1 MLKGPG
7 RSGTEQNHIE
17 AEFAMKGTHPP
28 QAGLS
33 FHGFF
38 KIAGL
43 AGEFGSA
50 PQASGLLEQTSESV
64 PQASGL
70 LEQIF
75 APATAGL
82 GIGRIVGEPVPK
94 IPRKLCILKLKL
106 GIEWPFS
113 SVCPKKSDFLGIFFR
128 KSSLMPKPWKS
139 DG

>member
-28 QAGLS
+28 QAGFS

-38 KIAGL
+38 KIVGP
-43 AGEFGSA
+43 AGEFRFVLPVSW
-50 PQASGLLEQTSESV
+50 LLEQTSESV

-75 APATAGL
+75 ASATAG
-82 GIGRIVGEPVPK
+82 
-94 IPRKLCILKLKL
+94 L

-113 SVCPKKSDFLGIFFR
+113 SVCPKKSAFLGIFFR
-128 KSSLMPKPWKS
+128 KSSFMPNPWKS

>member
-38 KIAGL
+38 KIVGP
-43 AGEFGSA
+43 AGEFRFVL
-50 PQASGLLEQTSESV
+50 PVSGLLEQTSESV
-64 PQASGL
+64 PQVSGL

-82 GIGRIVGEPVPK
+82 GI
-94 IPRKLCILKLKL
+94 
-106 GIEWPFS
+106 EWPFS
-113 SVCPKKSDFLGIFFR
+113 SVCPKKSDFFGIFFR
-128 KSSLMPKPWKS
+128 K
-139 DG
+139 

>member
-1 MLKGPG
+1 MSLRPAAWLPSRIFWTDRSFGMLKGPG

-38 KIAGL
+38 KIVGP
-43 AGEFGSA
+43 AGEFRFVL
-50 PQASGLLEQTSESV
+50 PVSGLLEQTSESV
-64 PQASGL
+64 PQVSGL

-82 GIGRIVGEPVPK
+82 GI
-94 IPRKLCILKLKL
+94 
-106 GIEWPFS
+106 EWPFS
-113 SVCPKKSDFLGIFFR
+113 SVCPKKSDFFGIFFR
-128 KSSLMPKPWKS
+128 KSSLMPNPWNS

>member
-38 KIAGL
+38 KIVGP
-43 AGEFGSA
+43 AGEFRFVLPVFGH
-50 PQASGLLEQTSESV
+50 LEQNFGSV
-64 PQASGL
+64 PPGSGL

-75 APATAGL
+75 APETAG
-82 GIGRIVGEPVPK
+82 
-94 IPRKLCILKLKL
+94 L

-113 SVCPKKSDFLGIFFR
+113 SVCPKKSDFFGIFFR
-128 KSSLMPKPWKS
+128 KSSLMPNPWKS

>member
-38 KIAGL
+38 KIAGS
-43 AGEFGSA
+43 AGEFR
-50 PQASGLLEQTSESV
+50 SV
-64 PQASGL
+64 PQGSQCPKFHGNFAETVYIEVKIGHRMAS
-70 LEQIF
+70 F
-75 APATAGL
+75 
-82 GIGRIVGEPVPK
+82 
-94 IPRKLCILKLKL
+94 
-106 GIEWPFS
+106 

-128 KSSLMPKPWKS
+128 KSSLMPKPRKS

>member
-38 KIAGL
+38 KIVGA
-43 AGEFGSA
+43 AGEFRSA
-50 PQASGLLEQTSESV
+50 PQVSGLLEQTSESV
-64 PQASGL
+64 PQASRL
-70 LEQIF
+70 LEQTSESVPQASGPLEKIF

-82 GIGRIVGEPVPK
+82 GIRRVVGEPVPK
-94 IPRKLCILKLKL
+94 IPWEFAETVHFEVKIGHRMA
-106 GIEWPFS
+106 
-113 SVCPKKSDFLGIFFR
+113 FF
-128 KSSLMPKPWKS
+128 
-139 DG
+139 

>member
-17 AEFAMKGTHPP
+17 AEFAMKGTYPP

-38 KIAGL
+38 KIVGA
-43 AGEFGSA
+43 AGEFRFVL
-50 PQASGLLEQTSESV
+50 PVSGLLEQTSGPV

-82 GIGRIVGEPVPK
+82 GIRRVVGEPVPK
-94 IPRKLCILKLKL
+94 IPWELK
-106 GIEWPFS
+106 W
-113 SVCPKKSDFLGIFFR
+113 
-128 KSSLMPKPWKS
+128 
-139 DG
+139 

>member
-38 KIAGL
+38 KIVGP
-43 AGEFGSA
+43 AGEFRFVL
-50 PQASGLLEQTSESV
+50 PV
-64 PQASGL
+64 SGL

-75 APATAGL
+75 APAT
-82 GIGRIVGEPVPK
+82 GRM
-94 IPRKLCILKLKL
+94 
-106 GIEWPFS
+106 GIEA
-113 SVCPKKSDFLGIFFR
+113 FF
-128 KSSLMPKPWKS
+128 
-139 DG
+139 

>member
-38 KIAGL
+38 KIVGP
-43 AGEFGSA
+43 AGEFRFVL
-50 PQASGLLEQTSESV
+50 PVSGLLEQTSESV
-64 PQASGL
+64 PQVSGL

-82 GIGRIVGEPVPK
+82 GI
-94 IPRKLCILKLKL
+94 
-106 GIEWPFS
+106 EWPFS
-113 SVCPKKSDFLGIFFR
+113 SVCPKKSDLFGIFVR
-128 KSSLMPKPWKS
+128 KSSLMPNPWNS

>member
-7 RSGTEQNHIE
+7 RSGTEHNHIE

-38 KIAGL
+38 KIVGP
-43 AGEFGSA
+43 AGEFRFVL
-50 PQASGLLEQTSESV
+50 PVSGLLEQTSESV
-64 PQASGL
+64 PQVSGL

-82 GIGRIVGEPVPK
+82 GI
-94 IPRKLCILKLKL
+94 
-106 GIEWPFS
+106 EWPFS
-113 SVCPKKSDFLGIFFR
+113 SVCPKKSDFFGIFFR
-128 KSSLMPKPWKS
+128 KSSLMPNPWNS

>member
-38 KIAGL
+38 KIVGP
-43 AGEFGSA
+43 AGEFWFVL
-50 PQASGLLEQTSESV
+50 PVSGLLEQTSESV
-64 PQASGL
+64 PQVSGL

-82 GIGRIVGEPVPK
+82 GIE
-94 IPRKLCILKLKL
+94 
-106 GIEWPFS
+106 
-113 SVCPKKSDFLGIFFR
+113 
-128 KSSLMPKPWKS
+128 
-139 DG
+139 

>member
-38 KIAGL
+38 KIAGP

-50 PQASGLLEQTSESV
+50 PQASGLLEK
-64 PQASGL
+64 
-70 LEQIF
+70 IF
-75 APATAGL
+75 ALATAG
-82 GIGRIVGEPVPK
+82 
-94 IPRKLCILKLKL
+94 L

-113 SVCPKKSDFLGIFFR
+113 SVCPKNRIFLGF
-128 KSSLMPKPWKS
+128 SLENQALCPTPGTPMVRI
-139 DG
+139 G

>member
-38 KIAGL
+38 KIVGP
-43 AGEFGSA
+43 AGEFRFVL
-50 PQASGLLEQTSESV
+50 PV
-64 PQASGL
+64 SGL

-82 GIGRIVGEPVPK
+82 GI
-94 IPRKLCILKLKL
+94 
-106 GIEWPFS
+106 EWPFS
-113 SVCPKKSDFLGIFFR
+113 SVCPKNRIFLGF
-128 KSSLMPKPWKS
+128 SLENQALCPIPGNPMVRM
-139 DG
+139 G

>member
-38 KIAGL
+38 KIVGP

-50 PQASGLLEQTSESV
+50 PQVSGLLEQTSGPV
-64 PQASGL
+64 PQLLGFWSRLPGL
-70 LEQIF
+70 RRRLL
-75 APATAGL
+75 GL
-82 GIGRIVGEPVPK
+82 WR
-94 IPRKLCILKLKL
+94 R
-106 GIEWPFS
+106 
-113 SVCPKKSDFLGIFFR
+113 
-128 KSSLMPKPWKS
+128 SLRLQPQDWA
-139 DG
+139 

>member
-38 KIAGL
+38 KIVGP
-43 AGEFGSA
+43 AGEFRFVL
-50 PQASGLLEQTSESV
+50 PVSGLLEQTSESV
-64 PQASGL
+64 PQVSGL

-113 SVCPKKSDFLGIFFR
+113 SVCPKKSDFFGIFFR
-128 KSSLMPKPWKS
+128 KSSLMPNPWNS

>member
-38 KIAGL
+38 KIAGP

-50 PQASGLLEQTSESV
+50 PQASGLLEKTSGPV
-64 PQASGL
+64 PQASEL

-82 GIGRIVGEPVPK
+82 GIGRIVREPVPK
-94 IPRKLCILKLKL
+94 IPW
-106 GIEWPFS
+106 E
-113 SVCPKKSDFLGIFFR
+113 FR
-128 KSSLMPKPWKS
+128 
-139 DG
+139 GNCVF

>member
-38 KIAGL
+38 KIVGP
-43 AGEFGSA
+43 AGEFRFVL
-50 PQASGLLEQTSESV
+50 PVSGLLEQTSESV
-64 PQASGL
+64 PQVSGL

-82 GIGRIVGEPVPK
+82 GI
-94 IPRKLCILKLKL
+94 
-106 GIEWPFS
+106 EWPFS
-113 SVCPKKSDFLGIFFR
+113 SVGPKKSDFFGIFFR
-128 KSSLMPKPWKS
+128 KSSLRPNPWNS

>member
-1 MLKGPG
+1 MLTGPG

-28 QAGLS
+28 LAGLS

-38 KIAGL
+38 KLVGP
-43 AGEFGSA
+43 AGEVRFVL
-50 PQASGLLEQTSESV
+50 PVSGLLEQTSESV
-64 PQASGL
+64 PPVSGL

-75 APATAGL
+75 APESAGF
-82 GIGRIVGEPVPK
+82 
-94 IPRKLCILKLKL
+94 

-113 SVCPKKSDFLGIFFR
+113 SVCPITSYFLGIFFR
-128 KSSLMPKPWKS
+128 KSSLMPNPWKS

>member
-38 KIAGL
+38 KIAGP

-50 PQASGLLEQTSESV
+50 PQASGLLEKTSGPV

-70 LEQIF
+70 LEKIF
-75 APATAGL
+75 ALATAG
-82 GIGRIVGEPVPK
+82 
-94 IPRKLCILKLKL
+94 L

-113 SVCPKKSDFLGIFFR
+113 SVCPKNRIFLGF
-128 KSSLMPKPWKS
+128 SLENQSLCPTPGNPMVRM
-139 DG
+139 G

>member
-38 KIAGL
+38 KIAGP

-50 PQASGLLEQTSESV
+50 PQASE
-64 PQASGL
+64 L

-94 IPRKLCILKLKL
+94 IPW
-106 GIEWPFS
+106 E
-113 SVCPKKSDFLGIFFR
+113 FR
-128 KSSLMPKPWKS
+128 
-139 DG
+139 GNCVF

>member
-38 KIAGL
+38 KIVGP
-43 AGEFGSA
+43 AGEFRFVL
-50 PQASGLLEQTSESV
+50 PV
-64 PQASGL
+64 SGL

-82 GIGRIVGEPVPK
+82 GI
-94 IPRKLCILKLKL
+94 
-106 GIEWPFS
+106 EWPFS
-113 SVCPKKSDFLGIFFR
+113 SVCPKNRIFLGF
-128 KSSLMPKPWKS
+128 SLENQALCPTPGNPMVRM
-139 DG
+139 G

>member
-38 KIAGL
+38 KIAGP
-43 AGEFGSA
+43 AGEFGSAPQVSGLLEQTSGSA
-50 PQASGLLEQTSESV
+50 PQASGLLEQTSGSA
-64 PQASGL
+64 PQAFWL

-75 APATAGL
+75 APAPQDW
-82 GIGRIVGEPVPK
+82 E
-94 IPRKLCILKLKL
+94 
-106 GIEWPFS
+106 
-113 SVCPKKSDFLGIFFR
+113 
-128 KSSLMPKPWKS
+128 
-139 DG
+139 

>member
-38 KIAGL
+38 KIVGP
-43 AGEFGSA
+43 AGEFRFVL
-50 PQASGLLEQTSESV
+50 PV
-64 PQASGL
+64 SGL
-70 LEQIF
+70 LEQII

-82 GIGRIVGEPVPK
+82 GI
-94 IPRKLCILKLKL
+94 
-106 GIEWPFS
+106 EWPFS
-113 SVCPKKSDFLGIFFR
+113 SGCPKNRIFLGF
-128 KSSLMPKPWKS
+128 SLENQALCPTPGTPMVRI
-139 DG
+139 G

>member
-38 KIAGL
+38 KIAGP

-50 PQASGLLEQTSESV
+50 PQASGLWEKTS
-64 PQASGL
+64 G
-70 LEQIF
+70 
-75 APATAGL
+75 PATAGL
-82 GIGRIVGEPVPK
+82 GIGRIVREPVPK
-94 IPRKLCILKLKL
+94 IPW
-106 GIEWPFS
+106 E
-113 SVCPKKSDFLGIFFR
+113 FR
-128 KSSLMPKPWKS
+128 
-139 DG
+139 GNCVF

>member
-38 KIAGL
+38 KIAGP

-50 PQASGLLEQTSESV
+50 PQV
-64 PQASGL
+64 SGL

-82 GIGRIVGEPVPK
+82 GI
-94 IPRKLCILKLKL
+94 
-106 GIEWPFS
+106 EWPFS
-113 SVCPKKSDFLGIFFR
+113 SVCPKNRIFLGF
-128 KSSLMPKPWKS
+128 SLENQALCPTPGNPMVRM
-139 DG
+139 G

>member
-33 FHGFF
+33 FHGYF
-38 KIAGL
+38 KIVGP
-43 AGEFGSA
+43 AGEFRFVL
-50 PQASGLLEQTSESV
+50 PV
-64 PQASGL
+64 SGL

-82 GIGRIVGEPVPK
+82 GI
-94 IPRKLCILKLKL
+94 
-106 GIEWPFS
+106 EWPFS
-113 SVCPKKSDFLGIFFR
+113 SVCPKKSDFFGIFFR
-128 KSSLMPKPWKS
+128 KSSLMPNPWKS

>member
-38 KIAGL
+38 KIAGP

-50 PQASGLLEQTSESV
+50 PQASE
-64 PQASGL
+64 L

-82 GIGRIVGEPVPK
+82 GIGWI
-94 IPRKLCILKLKL
+94 
-106 GIEWPFS
+106 
-113 SVCPKKSDFLGIFFR
+113 
-128 KSSLMPKPWKS
+128 
-139 DG
+139 